1 MPRGIGRLPF
11 IKRRGAV
18 ADRSSSDPPAIDAEA
33 VFEDAPVGPP
43 VLLPAMIYRQVLIDQ
58 TEVTPVW
65 ARPRPRDESEPVGA
79 PSVADAPV
87 EPETAAQQRRRKGS
101 ATSGEPKAPA
111 APRSPRK
118 PSGNSR
124 RRRG

>member
-18 ADRSSSDPPAIDAEA
+18 VDRTPSDAPAIDAEA

-43 VLLPAMIYRQVLIDQ
+43 VLLPAMIYRQVLVDQ
-58 TEVTPVW
+58 TEVTPIW
-65 ARPRPRDESEPVGA
+65 ARPRP
-79 PSVADAPV
+79 PV
-87 EPETAAQQRRRKGS
+87 EPVPAVEMDEPSSKAAQARRRKSS
-101 ATSGEPKAPA
+101 ASSREPKPPA

-118 PSGNSR
+118 PSGR
-124 RRRG
+124 RRD